1 MSRHLA
7 FAALAAVIFGTAPVA
22 ACGPEVEIQ
31 FFESSSDIF
40 AIKNSSQDPWFLV
53 SLSIRLGGSR
63 GRLVFD
69 TEDGGPGASMHEPFG
84 VVEDNVGF
92 VSATPVDD
100 GGEEVRLLFSDF
112 QPGRS
117 FMFVIDVDD
126 RLENSDY
133 GQAVV
138 SGDEIEGAN
147 ADAILTTKSGA
158 QAKAKGRF
166 GNDGRALLRGGLCA

>member
-1 MSRHLA
+1 MFFS
-7 FAALAAVIFGTAPVA
+7 AALFWANAAA
-22 ACGPEVEIQ
+22 ACGIDIKIR
-31 FFESSSDIF
+31 FFESSGDIF
-40 AIKNSSQDPWFLV
+40 AIKNASQELWYLV
-53 SLSIRLGGSR
+53 SLSIRLTGSR

-69 TEDGGPGASMHEPFG
+69 TEDGGPGVSMHEPFG
-84 VVEDNVGF
+84 AVDDTVGF
-92 VSATPVDD
+92 ISATPVDD

-112 QPGRS
+112 RPGRS

-126 RLENSDY
+126 RLENSDD

-147 ADAILTTKSGA
+147 AQAVLTTKSGS

-166 GNDGRALLRGGLCA
+166 GADGRARLRGGVCA